1 MRDGLDQT
9 TIIEQLKS
17 IGPEVKKT
25 EARSTAYK
33 ALLVIAEDE
42 PAVLLPYW
50 DDLKALLHC
59 GNGSS
64 QYCAVHLLAPL
75 ARADNEGRFEALLDD
90 FFSLLDD
97 ESVMVASHT
106 AAAAG
111 QIALAQPDLQ
121 ERITCKLFG
130 IENTR
135 HDPEHKG
142 LVISYAIEALDA
154 FFARAADPD
163 TVAAFVRRQLN
174 SASPKARKMAA
185 AFLKNWGYAS
195 KP

>member
-1 MRDGLDQT
+1 MDQK
-9 TIIEQLKS
+9 TIIEHLKT
-17 IGPEVKKT
+17 IGPEAKKT
-25 EARSTAYK
+25 EVRSNAYK
-33 ALLVIAEDE
+33 VLLALAENE
-42 PAVLLPYW
+42 PETLLPYW
-50 DDLKALLHC
+50 DDLAALLHC

-75 ARADNEGRFEALLDD
+75 ARVDREGRFEALLDD
-90 FFSLLDD
+90 FFSLLED

-111 QIALAQPDLQ
+111 QIALALPELQ
-121 ERITCKLFG
+121 QRITRSLFG

-154 FFARAADPD
+154 YFVQAADAEA
-163 TVAAFVRRQLN
+163 VVVFVRRQLN
-174 SASPKARKMAA
+174 SASPKTRKLAA
-185 AFLKNWGYAS
+185 AFLKKWGYVS
-195 KP
+195 KS

>member
-1 MRDGLDQT
+1 MDQK
-9 TIIEQLKS
+9 TIIEHLKT
-17 IGPEVKKT
+17 IGPAAKKT
-25 EARSTAYK
+25 EARSAAYK
-33 ALLVIAEDE
+33 ALLVVAENE
-42 PAVLLPYW
+42 PEALLPYW
-50 DDLKALLHC
+50 DDLAALLHC

-75 ARADNEGRFEALLDD
+75 VRADREGRFEALLED

-111 QIALAQPDLQ
+111 QISLAQPDLQ
-121 ERITCKLFG
+121 ERITLKLFG
-130 IENTR
+130 IENTH

-154 FFARAADPD
+154 YFAQTLDAEA
-163 TVAAFVRRQLN
+163 VVAFVRRQLN
-174 SASPKARKMAA
+174 SDSPKARKMAA
-185 AFLKNWGYAS
+185 AFLKKWGYAS